1 MVKNYRRDT
10 TVFVCSGM
18 HLNADSLDIYKS
30 KSYAIQT
37 ADRLKKIHVTQ
48 IDEVYT
54 ENFIVDLNQT
64 KKAKKTAH
72 FDESK
77 IIHSD
82 IEIVDCKKVRIQ
94 HFYDKIDF
102 HAIGRFESP
111 MEIEEEQNEA
121 KIKENEILMYLW
133 NLYVKF
139 NNRTPFI
146 LPLPMN
152 RKDELLM
159 SKILEL

>member
-1 MVKNYRRDT
+1 
-10 TVFVCSGM
+10 
-18 HLNADSLDIYKS
+18 
-30 KSYAIQT
+30 
-37 ADRLKKIHVTQ
+37 
-48 IDEVYT
+48 
-54 ENFIVDLNQT
+54 
-64 KKAKKTAH
+64 
-72 FDESK
+72 
-77 IIHSD
+77 
-82 IEIVDCKKVRIQ
+82 
-94 HFYDKIDF
+94 
-102 HAIGRFESP
+102 
-111 MEIEEEQNEA
+111 MEIEEEQNEV